1 MALRIVLVRPTSP
14 VHTDSVNVHFHAK
27 QCAKGQGVNRW
38 ATLRGETVVISRQ
51 RKIIA
56 NNVAL

>member
-1 MALRIVLVRPTSP
+1 VALRSVLVRPTSP

-27 QCAKGQGVNRW
+27 QCVKGQGVNCW
-38 ATLRGETVVISRQ
+38 ATLRGGTGVISRQ
-51 RKIIA
+51 RKIIE